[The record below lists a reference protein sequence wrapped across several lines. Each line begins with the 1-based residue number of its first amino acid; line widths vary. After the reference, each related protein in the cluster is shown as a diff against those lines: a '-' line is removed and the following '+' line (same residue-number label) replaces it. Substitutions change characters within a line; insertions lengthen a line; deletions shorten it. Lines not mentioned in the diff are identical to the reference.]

1 MYAVVNEK
9 KKKRGA
15 KKTENGSTVANK
27 DPRDVMPVKKVATM
41 TVKEE
46 GVVSGGVEEEEKCD
60 DMIEFRHGPKA
71 DS

>member
-1 MYAVVNEK
+1 MYAVVNK

-15 KKTENGSTVANK
+15 KKTENGFTVANN
-27 DPRDVMPVKKVATM
+27 DPWDVMPMKTMATM

-46 GVVSGGVEEEEKCD
+46 GVVGGGVEVEEKRD
-60 DMIEFRHGPKA
+60 DMVEFRYEPKA